1 MASRL
6 SPLGIV
12 VKWIVVPISLG
23 AIGYFLVGPRVES
36 KVPQGVKDKV
46 REVANGQEFAED
58 KPNADEDKPT
68 RQFAEPEVD
77 VTVTALNTREDRPKK
92 KRRKRRKPPAE
103 TTAPSA
109 PVEPAGPPP
118 SDGGEPPPPDGL

>member
-12 VKWIVVPISLG
+12 VKWIVVPISLA

-46 REVANGQEFAED
+46 REVANGQEAPAEEPNAEED
-58 KPNADEDKPT
+58 KPA
-68 RQFAEPEVD
+68 RQFTEPEVD
-77 VTVTALNTREDRPKK
+77 VTVTALNTRENRPKK

-103 TTAPSA
+103 TTAPSG
-109 PVEPAGPPP
+109 PIEPAGPPP
-118 SDGGEPPPPDGL
+118 GNGGEPPPPDGL